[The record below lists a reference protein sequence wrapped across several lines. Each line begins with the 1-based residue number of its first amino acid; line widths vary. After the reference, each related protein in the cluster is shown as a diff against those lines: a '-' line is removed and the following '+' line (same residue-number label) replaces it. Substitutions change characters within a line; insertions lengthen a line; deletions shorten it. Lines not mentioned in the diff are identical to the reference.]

1 MKLLS
6 LISLLCISLL
16 TTPIAMAR
24 EVSLGLS
31 ATQGVDRY
39 EQESEVLG
47 NMDHAAV
54 YWTLGSFATH
64 PYDRFRGN
72 YDILLILKIPKV
84 EGSLLAA
91 ILEGHYDDDL
101 RKLGQLI
108 KQDGRP
114 ITIRPLYEGN
124 GDWYAWHAYKKPN
137 RPEDF
142 APAFRHI
149 VTLIREQADG
159 LVRFDQNYNRKSANG
174 KTNDFAQLYAGD
186 DYVDQV
192 TISSY
197 NRCGTSPSHTKA
209 KSFAEEFRPAYEK
222 LTTITSKPIG
232 VAETATTDKCGVN
245 RIEWYRDMLN
255 AIQDEFT
262 RVEHV
267 TFFFES
273 IAPGLASN
281 TKQINWQLYKEEK
294 PEFRALIDDFRAA
307 GFAKS
312 HTTSHAIKKKRKSSP
327 GKHKIESQGQE
338 HSNAATNTRVTKTQ
352 AVQAHNNRVELAAGE
367 EIVDELITVDVADE
381 TPTTLNRTKAIKT
394 TRTGTC
400 PPPKKMKK
408 IKRTVQEPTCG
419 QPSTPWSVYMRA
431 EHFMTETENPA
442 LNTVTGDQFGYIG
455 SRIRANANQAVIWDL
470 GNGKSFGP
478 QFTVGGVVSSNNN
491 QWWNNQVSAK
501 ADVRFCQESAEQWG
515 KTCVFTGV
523 GRIEYLGKTPEIY
536 DRNTLI
542 GRSAENQVYIGV
554 ESSFGGNWS
563 Q

>member
-1 MKLLS
+1 MKLLN
-6 LISLLCISLL
+6 LIPWVLTLLLA
-16 TTPIAMAR
+16 TYTVDAR

-31 ATQGVDRY
+31 AAQGVAHY
-39 EQESEVLG
+39 EKQSAELG
-47 NMDHAAV
+47 GMDHAAV

-64 PYDRFRGN
+64 PYNRFNGD

-84 EGSLLAA
+84 EGSLLEA
-91 ILEGHYDDDL
+91 ILNGQYDDDL
-101 RKLGQLI
+101 TKLGQLI
-108 KQDGRP
+108 KQDGNP

-137 RPEDF
+137 KPEDY

-149 VTLIREQADG
+149 VTLIREQAGD

-174 KTNDFAQLYAGD
+174 KTEDFAELYAGD

-222 LTTITSKPIG
+222 LTTITTKPIG
-232 VAETATTDKCGVN
+232 VAETATTDKCGVD
-245 RIEWYRDMLN
+245 RVEWYKDMLDSIRN
-255 AIQDEFT
+255 EFT

-281 TKQINWQLYKEEK
+281 TKQINWQLYEKEK
-294 PEFRALIDDFRAA
+294 PGFKQLIEAFRADGL
-307 GFAKS
+307 AKN
-312 HTTSHAIKKKRKSSP
+312 H
-327 GKHKIESQGQE
+327 ESR
-338 HSNAATNTRVTKTQ
+338 TNTEQYQNSTINTDVVANKEQSSSKKITQTRTVNTNKTIEL
-352 AVQAHNNRVELAAGE
+352 VEGDQT
-367 EIVDELITVDVADE
+367 VDELMVVDVEGDSPA
-381 TPTTLNRTKAIKT
+381 TINRVKTIKT
-394 TRTGTC
+394 TNASTC
-400 PPPKKMKK
+400 PPPRKMKK
-408 IKRTVQEPTCG
+408 AKKVVREPVCG
-419 QPSTPWSVYMRA
+419 QPSLPWSVYMRA
-431 EHFMTETENPA
+431 EHFMVETENPA
-442 LNTVTGDQFGYIG
+442 LNTVTNEAFGFVG
-455 SRIRANANQAVIWDL
+455 SRIRANANQGVIWDL
-470 GNGKSFGP
+470 GDGRTFGP

-523 GRIEYLGKTPEIY
+523 GRVEYLGKTPDIY
-536 DRNTLI
+536 DRNTLV
-542 GRSAENQVYIGV
+542 GRSAENQVFIGV

-563 Q
+563 E